1 MIPMVYDTITKTD
14 LQKCRNFLFFKLSA
28 SKNLEILEFNGVNL
42 LSEGVFNS
50 VLKAILN
57 DNNHCSIK
65 TINAT
70 GNRHFIHYNN
80 VTVEDVFQEI
90 RRLNPGKPAQSTKI
104 SIKY

>member
-1 MIPMVYDTITKTD
+1 M
-14 LQKCRNFLFFKLSA
+14 QKFSFFKLSA
-28 SKNLEILEFNGVNL
+28 SKYLEILEFNGVNL

-57 DNNHCSIK
+57 DNNHCNIK

-70 GNRHFIHYNN
+70 GNRPFIHYNN
-80 VTVEDVFQEI
+80 VTVEDVFKEI
-90 RRLNPGKPAQSTKI
+90 RRLNPGKPAQNTKI